1 MNPLYGYFGDDLS
14 PAPPYESQETGAG
27 ILRCEGLV
35 RNSENA
41 MVAAIQP
48 LPTELRERV
57 FWFSEMLHI
66 FSQRLQACM
75 QR

>member
-1 MNPLYGYFGDDLS
+1 MDILVIYGYFGDDLS

-41 MVAAIQP
+41 VVLAAP
-48 LPTELRERV
+48 N
-57 FWFSEMLHI
+57 
-66 FSQRLQACM
+66 
-75 QR
+75 